1 MNVLVVSA
9 HPDDEIIGVGGTIA
23 KHVEQGDTVNVV
35 IIAEG
40 KSSRY
45 ENYKKPEN
53 SLLED
58 SYLETMKA
66 CEVLGVSKFKRLN
79 YPDNRLDSIDL
90 LEIIKV
96 VEINI
101 EEFNP
106 DIVYT
111 QYGGD
116 INVDHEVVYKA
127 VMTATRPLPNHNVK
141 WVFAYETLSSTEW
154 NYDVKDA
161 FIPNYFVNIDSQ
173 LDQKLKAMSCY
184 SSELREYPHP
194 RSLAAIEYNAK
205 VWGAKIGVGAA
216 EAFKLVRG
224 LWNGDRT

>member
-1 MNVLVVSA
+1 MNVLVFSA
-9 HPDDEIIGVGGTIA
+9 HPDDEVIGVGGTIA

-45 ENYKKPEN
+45 DNYKKPEIP
-53 SLLED
+53 LLD
-58 SYLETMKA
+58 ASYLETQNA
-66 CEVLGVSKFKRLN
+66 CEILGVSKFKRLN
-79 YPDNRLDSIDL
+79 FPDNRLDSLNL
-90 LEIIKV
+90 LEIVKV
-96 VEINI
+96 VENNI
-101 EEFNP
+101 KEFNP

-127 VMTATRPLPNHNVK
+127 VMTATRPLPNNNVK
-141 WVFAYETLSSTEW
+141 WVYAYETLSSTEW

-161 FIPNYFVNIDSQ
+161 FTPNYFVDIESH
-173 LDQKLKAMSCY
+173 LKRKINAMSCY
-184 SSELREYPHP
+184 SSELRDYPHP
-194 RSLAAIEYNAK
+194 RSLDAIEYNAK
-205 VWGAKIGVGAA
+205 VWGAKVGVRAA

-224 LWNGDRT
+224 LWIGDRA